1 MSAGDHSDMALLCEP
16 VARIVWGQPSS
27 ETASQLRWGTRG
39 SRVLDRAKG
48 VWHDHERGVGGG
60 TLDLVPAA
68 TRTEQLQWLRDR
80 GLISGA
86 PGNGGAASLSI
97 VATYNYMDESG
108 APLFEVVRLSPKDF
122 RQRRP
127 NGKGGWNWSLG
138 DARRVLYRLPEVRD
152 AAASGRLVLV
162 VEGEKDTD
170 NLRKLGFT
178 ATCNPG
184 GANKWRA
191 EYNESLRGAD
201 VVIIGDNDPSG
212 RSHAAHVASS
222 LKDVARRVR
231 VLDLCKAWPACPAK
245 GDISDWIEASGTA
258 EALLA
263 LIEALPEWVP
273 AEADGW
279 RQKVFDAA
287 TLQTMR
293 FPPLKFVLPDFVPEG
308 AALLVSRPKLGKSWL
323 VLDLAIATAAG
334 RFTLGELEPSPGD
347 VLYLALE
354 DGKRRLQRRIT
365 KLLPTFSLVWPPQLK
380 IATEWRRADQGGLSD
395 IESWIL
401 SVGVPRLIIIDTLAQ
416 FRKVSNGKTQAYAD
430 DYAAISEL
438 QRLASKY
445 NVGIV
450 IVHHDRKAEA
460 DDVFDTVS
468 GTLGLSAAADTILIM
483 KRKAGAVTLYVRG
496 RDIEES
502 ETALQFNKSSCK
514 WTILGAAAEV
524 FRSAERGRVLNALAG
539 AVEGLDVSEIQQA
552 AELPSRNA
560 ADQLLLKMFREG
572 EVIRVR
578 RGVYRLP
585 NLSEGEASKI
595 GKKERNGSQPT
606 DLAAESDNLTDLTD
620 LTSINDRK
628 PALGPRGDSLDDFT

>member
-1 MSAGDHSDMALLCEP
+1 
-16 VARIVWGQPSS
+16 
-27 ETASQLRWGTRG
+27 
-39 SRVLDRAKG
+39 
-48 VWHDHERGVGGG
+48 
-60 TLDLVPAA
+60 
-68 TRTEQLQWLRDR
+68 
-80 GLISGA
+80 
-86 PGNGGAASLSI
+86 
-97 VATYNYMDESG
+97 
-108 APLFEVVRLSPKDF
+108 
-122 RQRRP
+122 
-127 NGKGGWNWSLG
+127 
-138 DARRVLYRLPEVRD
+138 
-152 AAASGRLVLV
+152 
-162 VEGEKDTD
+162 
-170 NLRKLGFT
+170 
-178 ATCNPG
+178 
-184 GANKWRA
+184 
-191 EYNESLRGAD
+191 
-201 VVIIGDNDPSG
+201 
-212 RSHAAHVASS
+212 
-222 LKDVARRVR
+222 
-231 VLDLCKAWPACPAK
+231 
-245 GDISDWIEASGTA
+245 
-258 EALLA
+258 
-263 LIEALPEWVP
+263 
-273 AEADGW
+273 
-279 RQKVFDAA
+279 
-287 TLQTMR
+287 
-293 FPPLKFVLPDFVPEG
+293 
-308 AALLVSRPKLGKSWL
+308 
-323 VLDLAIATAAG
+323 
-334 RFTLGELEPSPGD
+334 
-347 VLYLALE
+347 
-354 DGKRRLQRRIT
+354 
-365 KLLPTFSLVWPPQLK
+365 
-380 IATEWRRADQGGLSD
+380 
-395 IESWIL
+395 
-401 SVGVPRLIIIDTLAQ
+401 LAQ

-524 FRSAERGRVLNALAG
+524 FRSAERGRVLDALAG
-539 AVEGLDVSEIQQA
+539 AVEGLNVSEIQQA

-595 GKKERNGSQPT
+595 GKKERNGNQPT

>member
-1 MSAGDHSDMALLCEP
+1 MSAGDHRDLALLCEA
-16 VARIVWGQPSS
+16 VARIVWGKPSS
-27 ETASQLRWGTRG
+27 ETASQLRWGTHG
-39 SRVLDRAKG
+39 SRVVDRAKG

-60 TLDLVPAA
+60 TLDLVPGA
-68 TRTEQLQWLRDR
+68 TRTEQLRLLRDR

-86 PGNGGAASLSI
+86 PGSSGATRLSI

-108 APLFEVVRLSPKDF
+108 APLVEVVRLAPKHF

-138 DARRVLYRLPEVRD
+138 DTRRVLYRLPEVRD
-152 AAASGRLVLV
+152 AAASGRLVFV

-184 GANKWRA
+184 GANKWRT
-191 EYNESLRGAD
+191 EYTESLRGAD
-201 VVIIGDNDPSG
+201 VVIIGDNDDSG

-222 LKDVARRVR
+222 LKDVAGRVR
-231 VLDLCKAWPACPAK
+231 VLDLCKGWPACPAK
-245 GDISDWIEASGTA
+245 GDISDWIEAGGTA

-263 LIEALPEWVP
+263 MIEPLQEWVP

-308 AALLVSRPKLGKSWL
+308 ATLLVSRPKLGKSWL
-323 VLDLAIATAAG
+323 VLDLAIATAAE
-334 RFTLGELEPSPGD
+334 RFTLGELKPSPGD

-365 KLLPTFSLVWPPQLK
+365 KLLPTFSPLWPSQLK
-380 IATEWRRADQGGLSD
+380 IATEWRRADRGGLAD
-395 IESWIL
+395 IENWIT
-401 SVGVPRLIIIDTLAQ
+401 SVEAPRLVIIDTLAQ
-416 FRKVSNGKTQAYAD
+416 FRKMSVGKTQAYTD
-430 DYAAISEL
+430 DYAAISDL
-438 QRLASKY
+438 QKLASKH

-468 GTLGLSAAADTILIM
+468 GTLGLPAAADTILIM
-483 KRKAGAVTLYVRG
+483 KRHAGGVTLYVRG

-502 ETALQFNKSSCK
+502 ETALQFNKASCK
-514 WTILGAAAEV
+514 WSILGVAAEV
-524 FRSAERGRVLNALAG
+524 FRSAERGRVLAALAG
-539 AVEGLDVSEIQQA
+539 AVGGLGVSEIAQA
-552 AELPSRNA
+552 AELPNRNA
-560 ADQLLLKMFREG
+560 ADRLLWKMFKDE
-572 EVIRVR
+572 EVVRVR
-578 RGVYRLP
+578 RGVYSLP
-585 NLSEGEASKI
+585 DVPQGEAGKV
-595 GKKERNGSQPT
+595 GKKGRNGSEASDVAT
-606 DLAAESDNLTDLTD
+606 ENDNLTDLTD
-620 LTSINDRK
+620 LTAINGRK
-628 PALGPRGDSLDDFT
+628 PALGPPGDSLDDFT